1 MKIKKLL
8 SGILAATV
16 ALTSLSVSAITSS
29 AADISGKITITAG
42 SISKK
47 TADVSINGAG
57 SYSATIEFGISED
70 TLREVGF
77 FTYSPYPV
85 EDDFPFTVV
94 VDSVTISGKINDS
107 GDTYQ
112 WKFTNFLDSEFLV
125 PASEYTSIRG
135 KNIAALPREGQYS
148 KDTAIASAELDGTNY
163 YLFGDSNGF
172 LLVDGD
178 SWDNIQDMVYMYSMK
193 YDFTIKDSTPPT
205 DFTKL
210 KEAVEKAKTYKD
222 KEKIYKPETYNLLT
236 NALAEGEKLLEN
248 DEATQKDID
257 AAVEAINSAINGLV
271 EKAASLKETINTTKN
286 TYMKGDSIY
295 KYTIPTYSTL
305 TEAVSSGEAIAENSE
320 SIQEAIDAAE
330 QAIKDAI
337 SGLKERADSDH
348 AQKLHEASNRSRN
361 VTGTGYTKE
370 SFAKFRELVDKLLE
384 MTQENSSNED
394 IDQMISEVQAAYEA
408 LEYAPLDFTL
418 IVKALARGWE
428 ITENPDYA
436 TYVTEK
442 SYAEL
447 TEAVK
452 KAEELFE
459 KGIKESGDNFNH
471 DTATVEQ
478 TDLEMAAYQL
488 IYCVEHLEYN
498 PADYTKVD
506 EAIAKIPADLS
517 VYTDE
522 TVKALNDAKNAV
534 DRTKNIMDQETVD
547 GYAQAIEDA
556 IAALE
561 YKPADY
567 TKVDEAIAKIPADLS
582 IYTEESVAALNAA
595 VDAVDRTK
603 NITEQETVD
612 GYAQAIED
620 AIAALVEVSKGNDV
634 SGTVTTPGIDAEV
647 TVTVA
652 TADGETVSEAK
663 AANGEYTI
671 PELEDGEYI
680 VTFAAEGYVTR
691 SYTATVT
698 NGEIDIEAELHAAGD
713 INGDGKI
720 TTVDVGLANAHAKG
734 SKTLE
739 DYDFEVAEVSGDE
752 KITTVDVGMINAT
765 AKGVK

>member
-29 AADISGKITITAG
+29 AADINGTLTITANNG
-42 SISKK
+42 ALASYQDSS
-47 TADVSINGAG
+47 DVQINGAG
-57 SYSATIEFGISED
+57 KYTATVSFHRSSTRFSEI
-70 TLREVGF
+70 GF
-77 FTYSPYPV
+77 FTFSPYPS
-85 EDDFPFTVV
+85 EGDFPFYIN
-94 VDSVTISGKINDS
+94 VDSVTIQNTDGYDQ
-107 GDTYQ
+107 T
-112 WKFTNFLDSEFLV
+112 FTNILHSTGLV
-125 PASEYTSIRG
+125 PASTYSQVATDED
-135 KNIAALPREGQYS
+135 KAALPRKKQYETGTIVS
-148 KDTAIASAELDGTNY
+148 GDDANRLIYNSNGYVALEKVEDGTGLAQVINTITY
-163 YLFGDSNGF
+163 N
-172 LLVDGD
+172 
-178 SWDNIQDMVYMYSMK
+178 
-193 YDFTIKDSTPPT
+193 FTVVEGLPPA

-222 KEKIYKPETYNLLT
+222 KEKLYKPETYNLLT

-248 DEATQKDID
+248 DKATQKDID

-271 EKAASLKETINTTKN
+271 EKAVSLKETINTTKN

-320 SIQEAIDAAE
+320 STQEAIDAAE

-348 AQKLHEASNRSRN
+348 AQKLHEASNRYRN

-471 DTATVEQ
+471 DTATVTQ

-534 DRTKNIMDQETVD
+534 DRTKNIMEQDTVD

-671 PELEDGEYI
+671 PELEDGEYVI
-680 VTFAAEGYVTR
+680 TFAAEGYVTR
-691 SYTATVT
+691 SYAATVT

-713 INGDGKI
+713 INGDGII